1 MKEKDENARE
11 RIVHI
16 SNTKKLL
23 QWTSILE
30 HMIDCR
36 SLRINHPYDIL
47 NTDKTQLKKQLL
59 PRSNLYGRLFLLVCS
74 KKDDTFLYLETI

>member
-36 SLRINHPYDIL
+36 SLRINRPYDIL
-47 NTDKTQLKKQLL
+47 KTDKLQPKKQLL
-59 PRSNLYGRLFLLVCS
+59 PRSNLCDFSY
-74 KKDDTFLYLETI
+74 